1 MVGYKMNGKDFDV
14 IMKSIHKELSEPN
27 GVFQRYFGKKTE
39 EELEEM
45 KMVAGIALMA
55 ADRYYSR
62 QTELEFEIR
71 VKNEHV

>member
-1 MVGYKMNGKDFDV
+1 M
-14 IMKSIHKELSEPN
+14 
-27 GVFQRYFGKKTE
+27 FQRYFGKKTE

-62 QTELEFEIR
+62 QTEQEFEIR
-71 VKNEHV
+71 EKNEHV